1 MAKQSLP
8 DALELGFVAL
18 KPRVSDG
25 MAELVLQAADN
36 PFTEEGVTQMT
47 DRWDRSDR
55 GTLQRFPLMVTQLL
69 LYHLLLP
76 NGVNSQ
82 QDYIDV
88 FLEYK
93 MVKKGFS
100 IVYDLRLLRV
110 PSLTLVKQLADWG
123 RDPVRQQT
131 FQRLNRT
138 CKVVVSEGWRM
149 GVAKR
154 ILRAFF
160 TMCPPVCDTTRT
172 RTLANDQAIDQPA
185 SEGMYFAPPQE
196 AVRAAGVNED
206 EHEDEGN
213 GLEKAPAPR
222 SYWLQSAID
231 FLGQPSGPHLVH
243 AANYCPSFGGPHA

>member
-47 DRWDRSDR
+47 
-55 GTLQRFPLMVTQLL
+55 
-69 LYHLLLP
+69 
-76 NGVNSQ
+76 
-82 QDYIDV
+82 DYIDV

-160 TMCPPVCDTTRT
+160 TMCPPVCDTYLLT
-172 RTLANDQAIDQPA
+172 AIDQPA